1 MNAFN
6 AGLINWGGWM
16 KLVCAAPG
24 ALLEEI
30 SKTIEE
36 VGRHQQQHPAKVGK
50 LPREEWATIAEA
62 LPGFLNAYLQ
72 QELARMLDGPE
83 DVVIA
88 LRLVDDKLSG
98 LLLMALIIVARE
110 HFLHVEVAYKSPF
123 GPPGQKCICHLACEN
138 RPATL
143 TLEIATEH
151 GEEHLPLVLHYHG
164 EDHVWDKDESTPN
177 NPVWV
182 SVPVDRKVALF
193 TDGLDSGD
201 KTKQQWSRDEFLLSQ
216 GFHPIRFSPVEIQKD
231 PFACAAKAVALITGK
246 GFPTEQT

>member
-1 MNAFN
+1 
-6 AGLINWGGWM
+6 M

-30 SKTIEE
+30 SKTIED

-72 QELARMLDGPE
+72 QELARML
-83 DVVIA
+83 V
-88 LRLVDDKLSG
+88 
-98 LLLMALIIVARE
+98 
-110 HFLHVEVAYKSPF
+110 HVEVAYKSPF
-123 GPPGQKCICHLACEN
+123 GPPRQKCICHLACEN